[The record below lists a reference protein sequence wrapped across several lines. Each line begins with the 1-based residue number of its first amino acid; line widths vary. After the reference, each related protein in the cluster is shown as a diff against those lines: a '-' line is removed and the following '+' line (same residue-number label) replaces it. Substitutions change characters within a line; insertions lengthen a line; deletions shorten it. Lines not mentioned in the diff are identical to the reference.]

1 MSITLATV
9 GNPNSGK
16 TTLFN
21 GLTGANQKVGN
32 WSGVT
37 VDKKTGH
44 FSVGQQDF
52 SVTDL
57 PGIYSLDD
65 NGDSSSID
73 ERIAF
78 EYVSQQSIDL
88 IVNVVDAT
96 AIERSLYLT
105 LQLKELGLPMIVVLN
120 KMDSAQKQG
129 LNINTKALSK
139 QLHCPVIAL
148 AARQSSQVDG
158 FKNAL
163 LGFSQ
168 QLSDI
173 QAEPALGLDY
183 GVELE
188 KSLDKI
194 IPLLANV
201 PLTMATRGLA
211 LKCLELDAAV
221 LKLLD
226 ADTVNQVYQ
235 VRRCLEQECDID
247 LQLADVRYSA
257 IYQTCQQSVSEAG
270 KLSLQTTERI
280 DRWVLHPY
288 LGVPIFLAV
297 MYLLFMFSIN
307 IGSSFIDFFDISF
320 GAIFVDGF
328 GLLLSQWGSPVWL
341 TTILAGGIGAGIQTV
356 ATFIPVIAC
365 LYLFLTLLESSGY
378 LARAAFVVDKLMQKM
393 GLPGKSFVPMIV
405 GFGCSVPAIMA
416 ARTLDKERERLLTSI
431 MSPFMSCGARL
442 PVYALFAAAFFPNS
456 GQNLVFALYL
466 IGILAAI
473 FTGLVLSRTLLPGKT
488 GNMILEL
495 PDYEVPKLSH
505 VWLKMWHKLKAF
517 IFGAGKTIVVV
528 VAVLSFVNSI
538 GTDGSFGNEDSEQS
552 VLSVTAQAVTPLL
565 APMGIS
571 QDNWPATVGVLTGIF
586 AKEAVV
592 GTLNN
597 LYSAPQG
604 EEAGEFNLLDS
615 LQQAWSSIGDNLAG
629 LSFTDPMGIEV
640 GEVGDLSQAAEDQE
654 VNVSVFSNMQAK
666 FDGQAGAFA
675 YLLFILL
682 YTPCAAAMGALVREI
697 GRNWAIFTAVW
708 TGAMAYGSAVL
719 VYQVASFSAHPM
731 SSLAWIV
738 AIIGAAFATVLV
750 MRNKGDVLLMGG
762 QIDPAK
768 VTS

>member
-44 FSVGQQDF
+44 FNVGQQSF

-78 EYVSQQSIDL
+78 EYVSQQAVDL

-105 LQLKELGLPMIVVLN
+105 MQLKELGLPMIVVLN
-120 KMDSAQKQG
+120 KMDSAKKNG
-129 LNINTKALSK
+129 LSINTKALSK
-139 QLHCPVIAL
+139 QLNCPVVAL
-148 AARQSSQVDG
+148 AARQASQVDG

-163 LGFSQ
+163 LAFSQ
-168 QLSDI
+168 ELTSI
-173 QAEPALGLDY
+173 QSEPALTLAYGDDLEQALDA
-183 GVELE
+183 
-188 KSLDKI
+188 I
-194 IPLLANV
+194 APLLTDLPIA
-201 PLTMATRGLA
+201 MARRGLA
-211 LKCLELDAAV
+211 LKCLELDATI
-221 LKLLD
+221 LKLLNTD
-226 ADTVNQVYQ
+226 AVNQVYQ
-235 VRRCLEQECDID
+235 VRRHLEQQCDID

-257 IYQTCQQSVSEAG
+257 IYQACQQSVSEAG

-280 DRWVLHPY
+280 DRWVLHPV

-320 GAIFVDGF
+320 GAVFVDGF
-328 GLLLSQWGSPVWL
+328 GLLLSNLGSPVWL

-442 PVYALFAAAFFPNS
+442 PVYALFAAAFFPS
-456 GQNLVFALYL
+456 QGQNLVFALYL

-495 PDYEVPKLSH
+495 PDYEVPKLMH
-505 VWLKMWHKLKAF
+505 VWIKMWHKLKAF

-552 VLSVTAQAVTPLL
+552 VLSITAQAVTPIL
-565 APMGIS
+565 APMGVT

-597 LYSAPQG
+597 LYSAPESEDG
-604 EEAGEFNLLDS
+604 AEFSLIES
-615 LQQAWSSIGDNLAG
+615 LQEAVASIPANLSG
-629 LSFTDPMGIEV
+629 LSFSDPMGIEV
-640 GEVGDLSQAAEDQE
+640 GEVGDLSEAAAEQE

-666 FDGQAGAFA
+666 FDGKAGAFA

-697 GRNWAIFTAVW
+697 GRNWAIFTGVW

-719 VYQVASFSAHPM
+719 VYQIASFQAHPG
-731 SSLAWIV
+731 SSLAWIA
-738 AIIGAAFATVLV
+738 AIIAITLATIAV
-750 MRNKGDVLLMGG
+750 MRRKGDLLAMGG